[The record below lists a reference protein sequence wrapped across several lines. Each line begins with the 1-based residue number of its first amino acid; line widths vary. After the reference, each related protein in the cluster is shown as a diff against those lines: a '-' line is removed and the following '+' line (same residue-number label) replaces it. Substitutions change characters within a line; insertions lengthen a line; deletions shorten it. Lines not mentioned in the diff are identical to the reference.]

1 MSESRTS
8 KELALDG
15 IKELVEKFENNYK
28 QFHASDYNET
38 LTRQDFINPFFE
50 YLGWDVSNKQGYS
63 QVYREVIHEDKLK
76 IGKETKSPDYSFRI
90 GGNRVFFV
98 EAKKPSLNLKEDSD
112 AAYQIRRYAWSGKL
126 AVSILTDFEEF
137 AIYDCSKKPS
147 PNDKASMSRIEYI
160 NYKDYL
166 NRFDFLY
173 DTFAKE
179 NVLKGSLEKYNADTK
194 NKKGTES
201 VDIDFLNS
209 LDNLRTKLASS
220 ISKLNGIS
228 ERDLNFA
235 VQHIIDRIIFLRVAE
250 DRGVE
255 NYGDLREAC
264 NNNNGLKPI
273 VDNSYYQNIVEIF
286 KKSDGKYNSGIF
298 DFSKDKITDKI
309 KVDNKV
315 IKEIINDLYYPKS
328 PYEFSVISVEII
340 GNAYEQFLGKTITIG
355 ANHAKSGQ
363 TPRAKIEFKP
373 EVRKAGGVYYTPEY
387 IVDYI
392 VENTV
397 GEKIKNKKP
406 DEIAKIKIVDP
417 ACGSGSFLLGAYKY
431 LLNYHREYYSKQ
443 GKKKFLGSKEDAMTE
458 DGELALWVKKQIL
471 INNIFGVDID
481 SNAVEVTKLSLLL
494 KCMEGETPASI
505 MNNQSLFNERALP
518 SLDENIKCGNSLIGN
533 DFYSY
538 NNNMFKPVVNE
549 KSNNR
554 QERNGNTRNM
564 EIARKGLK
572 PLVIKNQ
579 TNTLNLFDE
588 KMQYK
593 INCFD
598 WEREF
603 PNIFSRKKKEVKA
616 YHITFAIHNSR
627 VSERMITYKVSKGEV
642 LNLSEED
649 ELFITKSIGEVI
661 MKNDIK
667 CLAYNISRDH
677 VHILL
682 VCAYKELTEIVRKIK
697 GYSSYSFREY
707 LNIPKGEEFHL
718 WAQKYDAKEIDSD
731 KRLYNTIEY
740 INNNRVKHELPEN
753 KWLKPLALS
762 FLCGQN
768 REINNN
774 TKAYKGL
781 SQRDAYGEPL
791 VIKDINDNHADN
803 NEALAHCVKI
813 SEERNNAEGHKEQAH
828 NRNARKGL
836 SQRDAYGDPL
846 VIKDGNDNYTDNNV
860 ALAHCMKN
868 TEEHNNTIR
877 HNTKA
882 EHKEQ
887 TQTDNMINTHD
898 TETAHKGQAH
908 NMEAARKGLKPLVIR
923 FEDAFN
929 EAFNQYEEGGFD
941 IVIGNPPYV
950 SIRTVDFNNEY
961 KDYFENKYNLALGQY
976 DLYSL
981 FTELSYNILNQNGI
995 YGFILPKRLS
1005 TNENFQSL
1013 RDFYINKFNII
1024 EYVDAG
1030 KPFLG
1035 ASVEANIIIA
1045 SKLKSNDYVKVGIFN
1060 NSEYNHFQNMDK
1072 KFIDSMPFQIF
1083 PFLVKNDNLK
1093 LLDKIKLSDYSNLG
1107 LHCDIIRGFECG
1119 FNNPKIDKK
1128 KSKYKIIRGENIH
1141 RYIVEWGDYYVHPD
1155 FKNEAKIFKREE
1167 IFTKTPKLLTKF
1179 VSNNIEFAL
1188 DEVGYCNTNVVY
1200 NVHIKDNTNIK
1211 YLLGLLNSKV
1221 VNFWF
1226 KNIYVNDD
1234 TLFPHIQKNQLASI
1248 PIPIIDLTKK
1258 SDKEIHDK
1266 LVNLVDNMIEIN
1278 KKLHSEKNPDVV
1290 TMLRRQ
1296 VEAIDGEIDRLVY
1309 GLYGLSEEEIKIV
1322 ENN

>member
-1 MSESRTS
+1 MSESKTS
-8 KELALDG
+8 KELAFEG

-220 ISKLNGIS
+220 ISKLNSIS

-355 ANHAKSGQ
+355 NNH
-363 TPRAKIEFKP
+363 RAKIELKP

-443 GKKKFLGSKEDAMTE
+443 GKKKFLASARRWRGSKEDAITE

-661 MKNDIK
+661 IKNDIK

-753 KWLKPLALS
+753 KGLKPLALS

-774 TKAYKGL
+774 TKAY
-781 SQRDAYGEPL
+781 
-791 VIKDINDNHADN
+791 
-803 NEALAHCVKI
+803 
-813 SEERNNAEGHKEQAH
+813 
-828 NRNARKGL
+828 KGL

-908 NMEAARKGLKPLVIR
+908 NIEAARKGLKPLVIR

-929 EAFNQYEEGGFD
+929 EAFNQYEDGGFD

-950 SIRTVDFNNEY
+950 MIQNLNTKE
-961 KDYFENKYNLALGQY
+961 YFEYCLNTYKSAKY
-976 DLYSL
+976 
-981 FTELSYNILNQNGI
+981 
-995 YGFILPKRLS
+995 K
-1005 TNENFQSL
+1005 
-1013 RDFYINKFNII
+1013 
-1024 EYVDAG
+1024 
-1030 KPFLG
+1030 
-1035 ASVEANIIIA
+1035 
-1045 SKLKSNDYVKVGIFN
+1045 
-1060 NSEYNHFQNMDK
+1060 
-1072 KFIDSMPFQIF
+1072 IDTYQIF
-1083 PFLVKNDNLK
+1083 IEKGLK
-1093 LLDKIKLSDYSNLG
+1093 LLKLGGLISFITPNTFLTNIHSEPLRDYILHNSYITNINLYKFNVFKDASVDNCVFNLLKNNYNNENNIDIKV
-1107 LHCDIIRGFECG
+1107 
-1119 FNNPKIDKK
+1119 FNNPTKIL
-1128 KSKYKIIRGENIH
+1128 Y
-1141 RYIVEWGDYYVHPD
+1141 
-1155 FKNEAKIFKREE
+1155 EAKIKQSQFLSNERHNFNIMINEFDNNILEKINQKSKPLGLYCGAYFGIQTFDR
-1167 IFTKTPKLLTKF
+1167 KKY
-1179 VSNNIEFAL
+1179 VSNNKINKDYKPIIDGANILPFYL
-1188 DEVGYCNTNVVY
+1188 KEVNEYVHFLQKNIKSGGNPIIYEQDRIVIRQIGQTPIACFINAGIYTLNTVY
-1200 NVHIKDNTNIK
+1200 NIYSNKENNLNLYFI
-1211 YLLGLLNSKV
+1211 LGIINSKV
-1221 VNFWF
+1221 SKYFWIK
-1226 KNIYVNDD
+1226 KNSDEKN
-1234 TLFPHIQKNQLASI
+1234 LFPKIKKEAILSI

-1296 VEAIDGEIDRLVY
+1296 VGAIDGEIDRLVY
-1309 GLYGLSEEEIKIV
+1309 GLYQLTEEDIKVV